1 MPFLCLPCAVLDRD
15 GKIGDLED
23 KSESLLQGATQFNK
37 SCKSVYTF
45 IYTSSYPAP
54 LFFFE
59 TVADELSRV
68 LLDDV
73 CSV

>member
-1 MPFLCLPCAVLDRD
+1 MLDRD

-45 IYTSSYPAP
+45 IYIHLLIPPP
-54 LFFFE
+54 LLFFE
-59 TVADELSRV
+59 TVADELSHV

-73 CSV
+73 RSV